1 MSSKIIIRQEYG
13 QLGNILFR
21 LANTLGYAIEHG
33 YGVEDYTLA
42 FCNYHDG
49 SSNIRFFEHY
59 HPFHFFEYPRPR
71 SRLINRL
78 KWKFRDKN
86 YRNSKMIENFDPS
99 FDLKQ
104 LPQHFSYELKGFHFS
119 AKDLVIKHREK
130 ICKILDFR
138 SLLKSPIDSLLKEAK
153 SKYDVLLGVHIRQ
166 NDFKDFYDG
175 KYFVSIEHF
184 LKLIDQFKKLESEE
198 SVGVLIC
205 SDSAEI
211 LDEIQTRY
219 PDYILPRGFVAQDM
233 YALSICDYILGPEA
247 TTMSAWAAY
256 LGNVKLAQIRPETES
271 IDLSSFQDMPRLD
284 PFSPFSLN

>member
-1 MSSKIIIRQEYG
+1 LSSKIIIRQEYG

-59 HPFHFFEYPRPR
+59 HPIHFFEYPRPR

-99 FDLKQ
+99 FDLRDL
-104 LPQHFSYELKGFHFS
+104 LPNSCYELKGFHFS
-119 AKDLVIKHREK
+119 AKGLVTKHREK

-138 SLLKSPIDSLLKEAK
+138 SSLKRPIDSLLKEAK
-153 SKYDVLLGVHIRQ
+153 SKYRLILGVHIRQ
-166 NDFKDFYDG
+166 NDFKDFYQG
-175 KYFVSIEHF
+175 KYFVSSEHF
-184 LKLIDQFKKLESEE
+184 LRLVDQFKKLKSEK

-211 LDEIQTRY
+211 LNDIEEQY
-219 PDYILPRGFVAQDM
+219 PDYILPNGSVAEDM
-233 YALSICDYILGPEA
+233 YALSLCDYILGPQA
-247 TTMSAWAAY
+247 TTMSAWSAY
-256 LGNVKLAQIRPETES
+256 FGNTKIAQVTSETAS
-271 IDLSSFQDMPRLD
+271 IDFSSFQDMSRLE

>member
-1 MSSKIIIRQEYG
+1 
-13 QLGNILFR
+13 LGNILFR
-21 LANTLGYAIEHG
+21 LSNALAYAFEYGYK
-33 YGVEDYTLA
+33 VEDYTLA

-59 HPFHFFEYPRPR
+59 HSFHFFEYPRPN
-71 SRLINRL
+71 SRLINRI

-86 YRNSKMIENFDPS
+86 YPKSKIIENFEPS

-138 SLLKSPIDSLLKEAK
+138 SSLKRPIDSLLKEAR
-153 SKYDVLLGVHIRQ
+153 SKYSLILGVHIRE
-166 NDFKDFYDG
+166 NDFKDFYEG
-175 KYFVSIEHF
+175 KYFVPAEHY
-184 LKLIDQFKKLESEE
+184 LNLIDQFKKLKSEK

-205 SDSAEI
+205 SDSAVMLKEI
-211 LDEIQTRY
+211 NQRC
-219 PDYILPRGFVAQDM
+219 PDFILPKGSVAQDM
-233 YALSICDYILGPEA
+233 YALSQCDYILGPQA
-247 TTMSAWAAY
+247 TTMSAWSAY
-256 LGNVKLAQIRPETES
+256 FGNTKIAQVTSETAS
-271 IDLSSFQDMPRLD
+271 IDFSSFQDMSRLE